1 MNNVGEIKT
10 FILNGNQPTQPMSYV
25 WKWWDG
31 SVDVTTTGTVSKQLN
46 IGGNPAD
53 GYQVR
58 YTCEAVN
65 QVGESSQFAGAV
77 VVNNPPSLVLGST
90 SLDNNG
96 GDFSFQARASLIA
109 YDLENSALGFEWFA
123 GGQSLGG
130 GNSSAYGVVSGTYAG
145 TQVGN
150 FSGFQNYVSH
160 DVVEN
165 GSLTCRIWDDSGGTT
180 AIKFYLFGQSPSQD
194 YSAPQAVAY
203 QSTIDSASEPSVR
216 IGTTSYAEF
225 SVYTKAHANPT
236 SFLWSFYGTNGWAAT
251 TFSTGTTSSLADG
264 AYRNQEIKATAGES
278 AGNKEA
284 LCQIV
289 DLVTGL
295 STEVTVP
302 LLLVANTSPV
312 IASSQVLP
320 ASPFV
325 GDILSFEVTA
335 TDADLDIL
343 TYRWVFPSLASLV
356 MYGRKV
362 YVSSATVSPGN
373 TLTGN
378 VTVTDRLG
386 AAATQSVESAI
397 VA

>member
-10 FILNGNQPTQPMSYV
+10 FILNGNPPTQPMSYV

-46 IGGNPAD
+46 VGGNPAD

-65 QVGESSQFAGAV
+65 EVGQSSVFAGAV
-77 VVNNPPSLVLGST
+77 EVNNPPSLVFGST

-96 GDFSFQARASLIA
+96 GNFSFRAKASLIA
-109 YDLENSALGFEWFA
+109 YDLENGTLGFEWFA
-123 GGQSLGG
+123 GGQSLGN
-130 GNSSAYGVVSGTYAG
+130 GNASVYGVVDGTYAG
-145 TQVGN
+145 TLSGSFVGVRN
-150 FSGFQNYVSH
+150 FINH
-160 DVVEN
+160 DVIEN
-165 GSLTCRIWDDSGGTT
+165 GSMTCRIWDDSGGTT
-180 AIKFYLFGQSPSQD
+180 AIKFYLFGQSPSQS
-194 YSAPQAVAY
+194 YSAPQVVAY

-216 IGTTSYAEF
+216 IGADSYAEF
-225 SVYTKAHANPT
+225 TVYTQAHSNPT
-236 SFLWSFYGTNGWAAT
+236 HFLWAFYGSNNWAAT
-251 TFSTGTTSSLADG
+251 TFSTGTTTPLDDG
-264 AYRNQEIKATAGES
+264 AYRSQALKATLGES

-284 LCQIV
+284 ICRIV
-289 DLVTGL
+289 DLVSGL
-295 STEVTVP
+295 STEVAIPV
-302 LLLVANTSPV
+302 LLVANTSPV

-320 ASPFV
+320 ANPFV
-325 GDILSFEVTA
+325 GDTMSFEVTA

-343 TYRWVFPSLASLV
+343 TYRWVFPSLSGLV

-362 YVSSATVSPGN
+362 YVSSSTVSPGN

-386 AAATQSVESAI
+386 ASATQSVESAI
-397 VA
+397 VL

>member
-1 MNNVGEIKT
+1 MNNVGDIKT
-10 FILNGNQPTQPMSYV
+10 FILNGNPPTQPMSYV

-77 VVNNPPSLVLGST
+77 VVNNPPSLVFGST

-96 GDFSFQARASLIA
+96 GDFSFRAKASLIA
-109 YDLENSALGFEWFA
+109 YDLENGTLGFEWFA
-123 GGQSLGG
+123 GGQSLGN
-130 GNSSAYGVVSGTYAG
+130 GNASVYGVVDGTYAG
-145 TQVGN
+145 TLSGSFVGVRN
-150 FSGFQNYVSH
+150 FINH
-160 DVVEN
+160 DVIEN
-165 GSLTCRIWDDSGGTT
+165 GSMTCRIWDDSGGTT
-180 AIKFYLFGQSPSQD
+180 AIKFYLFGQSPSQS

-203 QSTIDSASEPSVR
+203 QSTIDSASEPNIR
-216 IGTTSYAEF
+216 IGADSYAEF
-225 SVYTKAHANPT
+225 TVYTQAHANPT
-236 SFLWSFYGTNGWAAT
+236 HFLWSFYGSNNWAAT
-251 TFSTGTTSSLADG
+251 TFSNGTTTPLDDG
-264 AYRNQEIKATAGES
+264 AYSSQALKATLGES

-284 LCQIV
+284 LCRIV
-289 DLVTGL
+289 DLVSGL
-295 STEVTVP
+295 STEVAIPV
-302 LLLVANTSPV
+302 LLVANTSPV

-343 TYRWVFPSLASLV
+343 TYRWVFPSLANLV

-362 YVSSATVSPGN
+362 YVSTSTVSPGN

-386 AAATQSVESAI
+386 AAATQSVVSAI